1 MKTGFSYNIRFQYYE
16 TDNLYRRMY
25 AYENDV
31 LYGFSIP
38 AFLIKGFRYYTIINY
53 DVSKKLFLW
62 LRIVRTTYLNQQTV
76 GSGLDE
82 IPADT
87 RTECR
92 V

>member
-1 MKTGFSYNIRFQYYE
+1 MRLLYFETDSYNSR
-16 TDNLYRRMY
+16 LY

-38 AFLIKGFRYYTIINY
+38 AFFDKGFRYYTNVNY
-53 DVSKKLFLW
+53 DVSKKLSIW
-62 LRIVRTTYLNQQTV
+62 LRLARTTYLNRQTV

-82 IPADT
+82 IAGNS

-92 V
+92 VQILWKF